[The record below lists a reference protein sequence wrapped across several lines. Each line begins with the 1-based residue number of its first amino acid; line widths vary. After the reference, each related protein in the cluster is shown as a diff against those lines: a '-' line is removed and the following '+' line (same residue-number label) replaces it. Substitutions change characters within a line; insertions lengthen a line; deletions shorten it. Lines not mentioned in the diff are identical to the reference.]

1 MTDFYV
7 SKFSGLNFV
16 WKSESFCRFL
26 KRILF
31 IYLVVAFIA
40 LCGLFS
46 SCGEWKRL
54 FVAVHGLLIAVS
66 SLIVEHGLRS
76 HRLQ

>member
-7 SKFSGLNFV
+7 SNFAGLNFV
-16 WKSESFCRFL
+16 SKSESFCRFF
-26 KRILF
+26 KIILF
-31 IYLVVAFIA
+31 VYFWLCWVFIA

-46 SCGEWKRL
+46 GCGEWKLL

-66 SLIVEHGLRS
+66 SLIVEHGL
-76 HRLQ
+76 